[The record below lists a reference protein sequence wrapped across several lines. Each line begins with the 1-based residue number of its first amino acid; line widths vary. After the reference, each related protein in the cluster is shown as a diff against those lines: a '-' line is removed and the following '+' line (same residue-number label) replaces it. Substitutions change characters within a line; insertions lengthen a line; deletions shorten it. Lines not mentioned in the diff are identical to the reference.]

1 MGSGHGGAFPVK
13 DLVAPDSA
21 SSTSAEHPPNISG
34 LAPGTVDFRTDALF
48 LDFDGTLAEI
58 APAPDLVHF
67 FPETRKIIDALS
79 KSFSGAVA
87 IVTGRN
93 ISEIDGHMAPLKLP
107 IAGLY
112 GLVHRTAA
120 GDIVDFPVVGK
131 ALARASAELKTMVE
145 QHPGLLLE
153 LKGQTIALHYR
164 SRPDLAAACYE
175 AVSNAVQGRP
185 GLKMIEGKMVVEI
198 TPSGADKGRAVQ
210 DFLSEQPFKG
220 RRPIYAGDDVSDEDA
235 FAVVNALG
243 GVAIK
248 IGPGPTAARFRANDI
263 AQLLAWLTAVSSI
276 STA

>member
-1 MGSGHGGAFPVK
+1 VK
-13 DLVAPDSA
+13 DIMALEDAPPA
-21 SSTSAEHPPNISG
+21 PAVPLISLSE
-34 LAPGTVDFRTDALF
+34 LAPATVNFETDALF

-67 FPETRKIIDALS
+67 FPETRAIIGVLA

-120 GDIVDFPVVGK
+120 GDIVDFPVVSK
-131 ALARASAELKTMVE
+131 ALARASAELKIMVE

-164 SRPDLAAACYE
+164 SRPDLGASCYE
-175 AVSNAVQGRP
+175 AVTNAVQGRP

-210 DFLSEQPFKG
+210 DFLRETPFIG

-235 FAVVNALG
+235 FTVVNALG
-243 GVAIK
+243 GITIK
-248 IGPGPTAARFRANDI
+248 IGPGSTAARYRANHI
-263 AQLLAWLTAVSSI
+263 SELLTWLTAVSHL
-276 STA
+276 ST